1 MKRRCSLLL
10 LLLLLPGLAGCL
22 SLSPGLR
29 RDNAEQMAAASEWK
43 QVRLPAG
50 RFVLAGYLPK
60 TIPANTTTLT
70 IYIEGDGLAWINPS
84 LVSPDPTPIN
94 PVGLALALRHPRGA
108 AAYLARPCQYVAGPD
123 TQGCSTQ
130 YWTNLR
136 FSPEVVDSA
145 DQAIDLLKEQFQA
158 TQLVLV
164 GYSGGGAVAALVAAR
179 RHDVALLVTVAG
191 NLDHQP
197 WTEQHHTTPL
207 TGSLNPADAWEQ
219 LRDLPQLHFIGGK
232 DEIVGREVAEA
243 FARHFP
249 ADRRPEIR
257 VVPDFDHTCCWAE
270 QWPELFKPYAR

>member
-1 MKRRCSLLL
+1 MKKGWLLL
-10 LLLLLPGLAGCL
+10 LLLSLLPGLAGCL
-22 SLSPGLR
+22 ALSPEVR
-29 RDNAEQMAAASEWK
+29 RSNAGQMAAASEWK

-84 LVSPDPTPIN
+84 FVSPDPTPIK

-123 TQGCSTQ
+123 TQGCSAR

-136 FSPEVVDSA
+136 FAPEVVDSA
-145 DQAIDLLKEQFQA
+145 DQAIDLLKERFQA

-164 GYSGGGAVAALVAAR
+164 GYSGGGAVAALIAAR

-191 NLDHQP
+191 NLAPQT
-197 WTEQHHTTPL
+197 WTAQHHATPL
-207 TGSLNPADAWEQ
+207 TGSLNPADAWGQ
-219 LRDLPQLHFIGGK
+219 LLEIPQVHFVGGK
-232 DEIVGREVAEA
+232 DRVVGPEVAES
-243 FARHFP
+243 FANHFP

-257 VVPDFDHTCCWAE
+257 MIPDFDHTCCWAE
-270 QWPELFKPYAR
+270 QWPELFTPYAR